1 MYPTKIHHPRRRRRR
16 RRRRASSQDQR
27 LRSDVGASTVEVLG
41 WAAMSTVAIVAI
53 GAALQVLGLEI
64 VDYIRTQLGL

>member
-1 MYPTKIHHPRRRRRR
+1 MYPTNTHRPRRRRRV
-16 RRRRASSQDQR
+16 ASSQNDR

-64 VDYIRTQLGL
+64 VDYVRTQLGL

>member
-1 MYPTKIHHPRRRRRR
+1 MYPTKIHHPRRRRRV
-16 RRRRASSQDQR
+16 ASSQDER
-27 LRSDVGASTVEVLG
+27 VRSDVGASTVEVLG

-64 VDYIRTQLGL
+64 VDYVRTQLGL